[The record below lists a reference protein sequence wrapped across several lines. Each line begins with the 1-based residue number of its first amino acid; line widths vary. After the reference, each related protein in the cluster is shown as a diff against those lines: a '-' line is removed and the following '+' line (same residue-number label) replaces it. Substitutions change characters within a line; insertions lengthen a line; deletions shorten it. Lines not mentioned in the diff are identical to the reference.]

1 MKLTQR
7 IQKVKP
13 SPTLAIDSKAKAMK
27 AEGIDVIGFG
37 AGEPDFDT
45 PEHIKQAAIES
56 LKAGKTKYTP
66 VGGVNELKDAII
78 AKLKRDNNLSYTRD
92 EIIVS
97 CGGKHSLYNI
107 AQVLF
112 EAGDEVIIPSPF
124 WVSYPDQVLLNDATP
139 VIVKT
144 QEKNGFKITPQ
155 ELEKAI
161 TPKTKAFILNS
172 PSNPTGSA
180 YTRQELE
187 GLAEVLV
194 RKNVVCISDE
204 IYEKIVYDGFEFVSI
219 ASLNDKIKALT
230 ITVNGASKVY
240 SMTGW
245 RMGYAAGPLDV
256 IKAMTK
262 LQGQVTT
269 NIATA
274 TQWGSVAALSGTQ
287 DFLKVWVGEFQKRRD
302 YILKRFAAIHA
313 VSCYKPE
320 GAFYVF
326 PNISAYLGKKADG
339 KVLNTDEEIAN
350 YLLEKHLVAVVA
362 GSGFGAPGFIRLS
375 YATSMENIEKGLDRI
390 EKGLKELQ

>member
-45 PEHIKQAAIES
+45 PDHIKEAAIES
-56 LKAGKTKYTP
+56 LRAGKTKYTP

-78 AKLKRDNNLSYTRD
+78 AKLKRDNKLSYNRD
-92 EIIVS
+92 EVIVS

-124 WVSYPDQVLLNDATP
+124 WVSYPDQVILNDAKP
-139 VIVKT
+139 VIVTT

-161 TPKTKAFILNS
+161 TPQSKAFILNS
-172 PSNPTGSA
+172 PSNPTGAA

-194 RKNVVCISDE
+194 RKNVICISDE

-219 ASLNDKIKALT
+219 ASLNDQIKALT

-245 RMGYAAGPLDV
+245 RMGYAVGPVDV

-287 DFLKVWVGEFQKRRD
+287 DFLIDWVAEFKKRRD
-302 YILKRFAAIHA
+302 YILKRFNAIHA
-313 VSCYKPE
+313 VSCYKPD

-375 YATSMENIEKGLDRI
+375 YATSMANIEKGLDRI
-390 EKGLKELQ
+390 EAGLKALS

>member
-1 MKLTQR
+1 MILSQR
-7 IQKVKP
+7 VQKIKP

-45 PEHIKQAAIES
+45 PDHIKQAAIDA

-66 VGGVNELKDAII
+66 VGGINELKDAIL
-78 AKLKRDNNLSYTRD
+78 AKLKRDNHLNYAR
-92 EIIVS
+92 EEVIVS
-97 CGGKHSLYNI
+97 CGGKHALYNI

-112 EAGDEVIIPSPF
+112 EMGDEVIIPSPF
-124 WVSYPDQVLLNDATP
+124 WVSYPDQVLLNDAKP
-139 VIVKT
+139 VIVST
-144 QEKNGFKITPQ
+144 QEKNGFKITPA

-172 PSNPTGSA
+172 PSNPTGAA
-180 YTRQELE
+180 YSRKELE
-187 GLAEVLV
+187 GIAEVLV
-194 RKNVVCISDE
+194 RKNILCISDE
-204 IYEKIVYDGFEFVSI
+204 IYEKIVYDHFQFTSI
-219 ASLNDKIKALT
+219 ASLNDQIKALT
-230 ITVNGASKVY
+230 VTVNGASKVY

-245 RMGYAAGPLDV
+245 RMGYAVGPLN
-256 IKAMTK
+256 IIQAMTK

-274 TQWGSVAALSGTQ
+274 TQWASVTALNGSQ
-287 DFLKVWVGEFQKRRD
+287 DFLKEWVAEFKKRRD
-302 YILKRFAAIHA
+302 YILQRFAAIPGIT
-313 VSCYKPE
+313 CYKPE

-339 KVLNTDEEIAN
+339 KNLNTDEDIAN

-362 GSGFGAPGFIRLS
+362 GSGFGAPGFMRLS
-375 YATSMENIEKGLDRI
+375 YATSMQNIEKGLDRI
-390 EKGLKELQ
+390 EKGLKSFV